1 MIYQGIRGTS
11 ATKIAVKL
19 DCSAKAP
26 CTRIRKHDISL
37 RYANEAAQSSCV
49 NVLGDALGMV
59 KPPTCFWLYEDHKTD
74 KIIAYLY

>member
-26 CTRIRKHDISL
+26 CTRIRMKDISL

-49 NVLGDALGMV
+49 NVLGDALGLV
-59 KPPTCFWLYEDHKTD
+59 KHQTCFW
-74 KIIAYLY
+74 